1 MFYNSREQVE
11 VIRKALRRGRYEVVV
26 GVENKKEGC
35 LGHCEFKAPLD
46 LHVET
51 SIAGLTLRRRQLK
64 MLTSKN
70 VCLDFKC
77 VT

>member
-1 MFYNSREQVE
+1 M
-11 VIRKALRRGRYEVVV
+11 V

-35 LGHCEFKAPLD
+35 LGYHEFTAPLD

-51 SIAGLTLRRRQLK
+51 SNVGLTLRVRQLK
-64 MLTSKN
+64 MLSKN
-70 VCLDFKC
+70 VCLDFKY

>member
-1 MFYNSREQVE
+1 MFYNSQEQAE
-11 VIRKALRRGRYEVVV
+11 ETGKALRKRRYEVVV
-26 GVENKKEGC
+26 GVENKKEEC
-35 LGHCEFKAPLD
+35 LVYHEFIAPLD

-51 SIAGLTLRRRQLK
+51 SNVGLTLRRRRLK
-64 MLTSKN
+64 MLSKN

>member
-1 MFYNSREQVE
+1 MFYNSKKQAE
-11 VIRKALRRGRYEVVV
+11 VTGKASRKRRYEVVV

-35 LGHCEFKAPLD
+35 LGYHEFTAPLD

-51 SIAGLTLRRRQLK
+51 FNVGLTLRIRQLK
-64 MLTSKN
+64 ILSKN
-70 VCLDFKC
+70 VCLDLKC